1 MNLQPYS
8 NFAALRI
15 VQEDIPAIERIE
27 LVARR
32 DRRQDVLYILG
43 SVLIQG
49 PVQYH
54 AVLRER
60 GMEFPLR
67 KYLEGML

>member
-1 MNLQPYS
+1 MNLQPYAG
-8 NFAALRI
+8 FASLRI

-32 DRRQDVLYILG
+32 DRRQDVLYVLG

-54 AVLRER
+54 AAARER
-60 GMEFPLR
+60 GMEYPIR
-67 KYLEGML
+67 KYLEGM